1 MVFRIARLIPVLS
14 LVCSRL
20 RRTTRLLAGRAVI
33 GIAFRLLPPSL
44 HPVRRVAP
52 SLAAVI
58 QNSLHRFAVVGPIGG
73 HRRTR
78 LLLATLLTPT
88 LLTPITPLA
97 PRLPALGCTGCT
109 ARRARIIA

>member
-14 LVCSRL
+14 PVCSRL
-20 RRTTRLLAGRAVI
+20 RRTIRLLAGRAVI
-33 GIAFRLLPPSL
+33 GIAFRLLPPRL
-44 HPVRRVAP
+44 HLAGRVAL

-58 QNSLHRFAVVGPIGG
+58 ENPLHRFAVVGPVGS

-78 LLLATLLTPT
+78 LLLATFLTPT
-88 LLTPITPLA
+88 FLIPITPPA

-109 ARRARIIA
+109 ARPARIIA